1 MANVFGCGNFE
12 LLSSLLLQLVR
23 QDSRTAGCFGLKIA
37 QKTASSCASVACGAD
52 ETYETMLRRAIE
64 VDDNGGAILN
74 VVIVTD
80 TDTLLSC
87 GDYTN
92 FEKALKSCF
101 VVTSDDKI
109 ALKLFTEGN

>member
-12 LLSSLLLQLVR
+12 LLGSLLLQLVR
-23 QDSRTAGCFGLKIA
+23 QDSRTLGCYGLKIA
-37 QKTASSCASVACGAD
+37 QKTAASCASVACGAD
-52 ETYETMLRRAIE
+52 ETFETMLRRAIE

-74 VVIVTD
+74 VVLSTD

-87 GDYTN
+87 GDYTT

-101 VVTSDDKI
+101 MVTTDDKI
-109 ALKLFTEGN
+109 ALRLYIEGN